1 MNILSWITLVLIVAT
16 IAKVIY
22 PDKNSGVRL
31 GAISTGSW
39 FSLIVVLFMW
49 SCEDPEEKNIQA
61 EITHFSVW
69 DQKAVNHELHIDN
82 VNNII
87 TNKQEIPAYVDL
99 TRLTAEFRLSNKNA
113 ILMINGNIQ
122 QSGKGVNN
130 FSDDIVCDIYLKDKK
145 MKSYKVM
152 ITKGELSN
160 NFRTF
165 TFPEKE
171 MEQFQPTI
179 HVETGEISN
188 DDEIPLNIDIS
199 SLRPEFTTIEKNAV
213 VKVDGVKQTSGVS
226 SHDFSNPVLYTVE
239 GEDGTSKEFTV
250 NLKQND
256 REYLTNPIIVGSY
269 ADPTVIRVGEEYYL
283 YVTSGRVRGY
293 RSPDMLNWEKIGGN
307 VSEVFDERPDFTDDN
322 VSETGMWAPDINYF
336 DGKYVMYYSISKWGG
351 QSTCGIGVGVSDN
364 PEGPFLPPA
373 GNPNGKLFVSGEIGV
388 NNSIDPCFFE
398 ENGKR
403 YLFWGSWGGIHMTE
417 LTHDGMAVEDM
428 SKKKK
433 VAGNSFE
440 AVYIHKRD
448 NYYYLFAS
456 IGACCEG
463 MSSTYKVVVGR
474 STQLE
479 GPYLNKN
486 GVDMNTFDAWN
497 PSNYQPIVIRGD
509 AMYAGPGHNS
519 RIIKDDEG
527 VDWMFYH
534 SYIEENTPRS
544 LMLDKVDWDEEGWP
558 VVGNG
563 RPSYTLKVIPIINQ

>member
-1 MNILSWITLVLIVAT
+1 
-16 IAKVIY
+16 
-22 PDKNSGVRL
+22 
-31 GAISTGSW
+31 
-39 FSLIVVLFMW
+39 
-49 SCEDPEEKNIQA
+49 
-61 EITHFSVW
+61 
-69 DQKAVNHELHIDN
+69 
-82 VNNII
+82 
-87 TNKQEIPAYVDL
+87 
-99 TRLTAEFRLSNKNA
+99 
-113 ILMINGNIQ
+113 MINGNIQ

-336 DGKYVMYYSISKWGG
+336 DGKYVMYYSISKWAIHLRNR
-351 QSTCGIGVGVSDN
+351 CR
-364 PEGPFLPPA
+364 
-373 GNPNGKLFVSGEIGV
+373 
-388 NNSIDPCFFE
+388 CF
-398 ENGKR
+398 
-403 YLFWGSWGGIHMTE
+403 
-417 LTHDGMAVEDM
+417 
-428 SKKKK
+428 
-433 VAGNSFE
+433 
-440 AVYIHKRD
+440 
-448 NYYYLFAS
+448 
-456 IGACCEG
+456 
-463 MSSTYKVVVGR
+463 
-474 STQLE
+474 
-479 GPYLNKN
+479 
-486 GVDMNTFDAWN
+486 
-497 PSNYQPIVIRGD
+497 
-509 AMYAGPGHNS
+509 
-519 RIIKDDEG
+519 
-527 VDWMFYH
+527 
-534 SYIEENTPRS
+534 
-544 LMLDKVDWDEEGWP
+544 
-558 VVGNG
+558 
-563 RPSYTLKVIPIINQ
+563 